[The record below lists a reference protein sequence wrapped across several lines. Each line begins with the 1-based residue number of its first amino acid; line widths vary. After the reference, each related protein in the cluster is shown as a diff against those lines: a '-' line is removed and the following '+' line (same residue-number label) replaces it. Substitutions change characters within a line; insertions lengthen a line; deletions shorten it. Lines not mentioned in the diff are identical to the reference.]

1 MYNQMLQKK
10 EGFLLML
17 GLIWGIIVVLF
28 VFWLLGVIFH
38 IAGGLVHI
46 LLIIVVLLII
56 WNLIQSARNKRK

>member
-1 MYNQMLQKK
+1 
-10 EGFLLML
+10 ML

-28 VFWLLGVIFH
+28 VFWLLGVVFH
-38 IAGGLVHI
+38 VAGGLVHI